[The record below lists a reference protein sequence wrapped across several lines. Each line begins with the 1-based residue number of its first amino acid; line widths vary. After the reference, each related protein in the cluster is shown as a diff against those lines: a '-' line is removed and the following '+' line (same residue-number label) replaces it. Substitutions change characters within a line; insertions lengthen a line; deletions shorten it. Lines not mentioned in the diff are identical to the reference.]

1 MEREVD
7 NQVAAPTET
16 RTPNLHRVNKNR
28 SSKSADGRVATVAT
42 SAGEENLDQ
51 PKNKRTHLTP
61 TGLLMEGHCTQNHPA
76 GQDLLGVES
85 LDDIAK
91 DHVTHSDRR
100 ADDSGQNKVQTAD
113 DR

>member
-1 MEREVD
+1 VDERSGNESTS
-7 NQVAAPTET
+7 QG
-16 RTPNLHRVNKNR
+16 R
-28 SSKSADGRVATVAT
+28 DGGDRH
-42 SAGEENLDQ
+42 Q
-51 PKNKRTHLTP
+51 
-61 TGLLMEGHCTQNHPA
+61 A
-76 GQDLLGVES
+76 GQDLLGCES